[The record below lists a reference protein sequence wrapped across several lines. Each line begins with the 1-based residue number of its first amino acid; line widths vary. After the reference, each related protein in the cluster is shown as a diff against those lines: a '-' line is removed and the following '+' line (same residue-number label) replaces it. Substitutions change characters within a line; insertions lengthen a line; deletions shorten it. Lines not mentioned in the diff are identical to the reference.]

1 MNRKDDI
8 ENYQYIGELNIEYRN
23 MYNKLFLPYEK
34 PDEITT
40 VFESAYEGLIID
52 EIIVD
57 NVIITPQDDITGIFE
72 PMGSE
77 KSSVE
82 KNNKIEMLWEV
93 RQELGSMYDENI
105 NKGIYFLYFNYFL
118 NKNILE
124 YSLQPYSYNI
134 PYGSKEIK
142 LKYRICYPEGIIGE
156 TIYYIKFNLIW
167 PEIRITDDN
176 GNIIPPK
183 EYIDLGLSKLNND
196 FLSVEL
202 PFIRHGYEP
211 EINNRWLLIYEL
223 ICDGKNINKE
233 EVNSQENENIDSL
246 TEKEGIKPNS
256 NTTEMIWL
264 INGKVEDGLVFYSKA
279 ERPPIKYNIPYSS
292 KEIYM
297 TYDIMFFTSVGYSI
311 HNDRICIKWE
321 IEW

>member
-57 NVIITPQDDITGIFE
+57 NVIITPQNALQEYLNQWTA
-72 PMGSE
+72 
-77 KSSVE
+77 
-82 KNNKIEMLWEV
+82 KNHQWKRIIRLKCYWEV

-279 ERPPIKYNIPYSS
+279 ERPPIKYNIPYGS